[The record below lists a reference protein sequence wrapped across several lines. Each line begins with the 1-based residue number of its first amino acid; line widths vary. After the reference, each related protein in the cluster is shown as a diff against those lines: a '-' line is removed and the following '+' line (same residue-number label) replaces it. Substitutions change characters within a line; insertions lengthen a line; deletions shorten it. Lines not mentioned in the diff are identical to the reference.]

1 MAQFR
6 RRLWMR
12 LGGLF
17 LASLF
22 LPLWLALSGV
32 TPALAQAES
41 GQCAAL
47 AQPLTPEE
55 RAYAQSAWNYFKN
68 NVQPDTGLINAA
80 GDYPS
85 STLWD
90 LGNYLTA
97 LNAAR
102 WLGLIDQAEFD
113 GRLNPF
119 LNSLSQ
125 LPLFEGTLPNKAY
138 SSATGDM
145 TDYGNNPTPR
155 GIGWSALDLGRM
167 LAAFDVVRTCH
178 PQYSDWLAG
187 IVASW
192 DVAASVQDG
201 QLYGATV
208 LPDGST
214 LKVQEGRLGY
224 EEYAARGYYTWGFEV
239 PQALAYE
246 PFQFVDIY
254 GLQIPVDQRDYQT
267 TNANNYVVSESY
279 ILDAIEFGLQGEL
292 ADYGRRVFEVQKR
305 RYEDT
310 GLLTAVSE
318 DNINGPPHFLY
329 STVYANGVP
338 WAVITEANE
347 PHPELRTLSTKAAF
361 GWRYLY
367 PDDPYAQQIF
377 DAVKDRANSGQGYYA
392 GIFESGLSEP
402 EPPVND
408 ILTGNTNGLI
418 LEILYYKARGAQPI
432 LSGGQFAS
440 PGVPGPTEVPGAA
453 TPAAPGR
460 VIAPIAA
467 VGPPQSAACPRPE
480 LPLKAVDNQSARRA
494 WQYFE
499 THNMSTGL
507 VPDRSDLPGVT
518 LWGMGN
524 YLAALHS
531 AQSLGILDNGQ
542 FDQRVRHLLA
552 ALQQMPLFA
561 GELPHRAYSTLT
573 LEPITYGGNANSSG
587 SGWSGLDTGR
597 LLAALHQLKTCHPE
611 YTEAVDQTV
620 MDWSFLRV
628 IRNGQVAMAE
638 LTQGQGGR
646 DRIVITPA
654 RQLGYEEYAARA
666 FQLWGFDAS
675 QSAPASRYVTTELE
689 GQAIPTHRASAES
702 APAGPNITT
711 STPFVLYGL
720 EFGLGPEMR
729 SLLQPM
735 VQAEAARYQRTN
747 RLSASGTALIDH
759 PPYVV
764 HSPLLANGD
773 PWPAVTDDGR
783 PTSEGRVASTAV
795 AQAYEALFPNNAYA
809 QRVAQATREHFDP
822 DQGYYEGLYETD
834 GRPAPGFTSGT
845 NSLILQAILH
855 RCTGSAPL
863 VQPNANHTSPWW
875 QTIRRGDAQGQ
886 GLPAAAATPIDLTPN
901 DTGDYWSARP

>member
-1 MAQFR
+1 
-6 RRLWMR
+6 MR
-12 LGGLF
+12 WGGLF

-22 LPLWLALSGV
+22 LPLGLTLLRANP
-32 TPALAQAES
+32 TPAQTEP

-47 AQPLTPEE
+47 AQPLTPAEQ
-55 RAYAQSAWNYFKN
+55 AYAQSAWNYFRN
-68 NVQPDTGLINAA
+68 NVQPDTGLTNAA
-80 GDYPS
+80 DDYPS

-90 LGNYLTA
+90 QGNYLTA

-119 LNSLSQ
+119 LTSLSQ

-138 SSATGDM
+138 NSATGAT
-145 TDYGNNPTPR
+145 TDYGNNPTSR

-187 IVASW
+187 IVSSW
-192 DVAASVQDG
+192 NVAASVQDG

-224 EEYAARGYYTWGFEV
+224 EEYAARGYYAWGFEV

-246 PFQFVDIY
+246 PFTLVDVY

-292 ADYGRRVFEVQKR
+292 ADYSRRVFEAQKR
-305 RYEDT
+305 RYEAT

-338 WAVITEANE
+338 WAVITEANQ
-347 PHPELRTLSTKAAF
+347 PYPDLRTLSTKAAF

-377 DAVKDRANSGQGYYA
+377 DAVKDRTNSGQGYYA
-392 GIFESGLSEP
+392 GIFESGLSDP
-402 EPPVND
+402 EPPIND

-418 LEILYYKARGAQPI
+418 LEILYYKARGAEPI
-432 LSGGQFAS
+432 LSDAPFAS
-440 PGVPGPTEVPGAA
+440 PGIPGAPAVPGAA

-467 VGPPQSAACPRPE
+467 VGPPQPSACAQPQ
-480 LPLKAVDNQSARRA
+480 LPLGAVDSQTARRA

-499 THNMSTGL
+499 THSTSTGL
-507 VPDRSDLPGVT
+507 VPDRSDMPGAT
-518 LWGMGN
+518 LWGTGS

-531 AQSLGILDNGQ
+531 AQGLGILDSGQ
-542 FDQRVRHLLA
+542 FDRRVRHLLG

-573 LEPITYGGNANSSG
+573 LEPITYGGNDNAGG

-611 YTEAVDQTV
+611 YAEAVDQTV
-620 MDWSFLRV
+620 LDWSFLRV
-628 IRNGQVAMAE
+628 IRNGRVAMAE
-638 LTQGQGGR
+638 FTEGQGGR
-646 DRIVITPA
+646 DRLAITPA
-654 RQLGYEEYAARA
+654 NQLGYEEYAARA

-675 QSAPASRYVTTELE
+675 ESAPASRYVTTELE
-689 GQAIPTHRASAES
+689 GQAIPTHRASDP
-702 APAGPNITT
+702 APAGPTVT

-720 EFGLGPEMR
+720 EFGLEPAMR
-729 SLLQPM
+729 SLVQPM
-735 VQAEAARYQRTN
+735 VEAEAARYQRTN
-747 RLSASGTALIDH
+747 RLSASGTALIDQ
-759 PPYVV
+759 PPYVL
-764 HSPLLANGD
+764 HSPLVAAGEL
-773 PWPAVTDDGR
+773 WPAVTDGGR
-783 PTSEGRVASTAV
+783 PTSQGRVASTAV
-795 AQAYEALFPNNAYA
+795 AQAYEALFPDHTYA

-822 DQGYYEGLYETD
+822 DQGYYEGIYEAD
-834 GRPAPGFTSGT
+834 GSPALGFTSGT

-855 RCTGSAPL
+855 RSTGSAPL
-863 VQPNANHTSPWW
+863 VQPNPNHTSPWW
-875 QTIRRGDAQGQ
+875 RTIRRGDAQGQ
-886 GLPAAAATPIDLTPN
+886 GLPATVAPQIDLTPN
-901 DTGDYWSARP
+901 KAGDYWSARP